1 MRTTFLVL
9 GSALLLVVAGAA
21 AGKTSTVTITK
32 NGYVPRSLS
41 VTAGDTV
48 AFTNSDS
55 VAHQIV
61 FKSTTGVTCTPNP
74 LVVQPTQSGSCVF
87 ASAGSFSYSDPN
99 IHGNTFKGSITVAAP
114 PDAVTMTATP
124 AILLFGAKVA
134 GSGTVSTQKAGETV
148 DVFAQQCG
156 QNAAQKAATVQ
167 TATGGAYTFSLQPLA
182 NTTYTTKLRNATSPA
197 TTVRVR
203 PRVVLLRV
211 AAHRYSLRAY
221 AGESFAGKYAGFQRY
236 NGTTRRWVAVKLIQL
251 KAGTGTAAP
260 TVASAA
266 SFRATVKAGVRIRAV
281 LSQAQVGTC
290 YAPGT
295 SNTIRA

>member
-32 NGYVPRSLS
+32 NGYVPNSLAI
-41 VTAGDTV
+41 TAGDTV
-48 AFTNSDS
+48 SFTNSDS
-55 VAHQIV
+55 VAHQIT

-74 LVVQPTQSGSCVF
+74 LVIQAAQSGSCVF

-99 IHGNTFKGSITVAAP
+99 FHGNTFKGSITVAAP

-124 AILLFGAKVA
+124 TILVFGAKIA
-134 GSGTVSTQKAGETV
+134 GSGTVSTQKAGESV

-156 QNAAQKAATVQ
+156 QSAAQKATTVQ
-167 TATGGAYTFSLQPLA
+167 SATGGAYTFSLQPLL
-182 NTTYTTKLRNATSPA
+182 NTTYTAKLRNATSPA

-203 PRVVLLRV
+203 PQLALRRV
-211 AAHRYSLRAY
+211 AAHRYSLRVS
-221 AGESFAGKYAGFQRY
+221 AGQSLAGKYAGLQRY
-236 NGTTRRWVAVKLIQL
+236 NGTTRRWVSVKLVQL
-251 KAGTGTAAP
+251 KAATGATAP

-266 SFRATVKAGVRIRAV
+266 SFRAAVKTGLRIRVV
-281 LSQAQVGTC
+281 LSQAQVGSC

-295 SNTIRA
+295 SNAIRA